1 MPKNEYFFKILIL
14 GDSTVGKTC
23 FLTRYTDKRFEQNY
37 LATVGIDYK
46 LKNIKLNDNKT
57 VKLQI
62 WDTIGQDRFRS
73 ITKNYYK
80 GAQGIVLIYDITEK
94 DTFKSVKEWV
104 KSIKNE
110 ADEKVVVI
118 LVGNKIDCIEERK
131 VSKEEGENLAKELSL
146 PFYECSAK
154 TDTNI
159 NEVFTDLVDKLVI
172 NFPNNGGKGLQLK
185 QKKVGGTKT
194 GCC

>member
-23 FLTRYTDKRFEQNY
+23 FLTRYTDKRFEPNY

>member
-23 FLTRYTDKRFEQNY
+23 FLTRYTDKRFEPNY

-110 ADEKVVVI
+110 ADKKVVVI

-131 VSKEEGENLAKELSL
+131 VSKEEGENLAQELSL

-185 QKKVGGTKT
+185 QKQVGGAKT